1 MKPEKAYTLQPMRVW
16 FTHFWPLLALFACL
30 GAGMALASDARETQL
45 SELRERIGSIKQ
57 DIDRD
62 TRKRSKAQSAVQEAE
77 QQISLIHRRLRE
89 ISAQRQAGQA
99 RRNTLSAQRDELLGQ
114 LGHEQTALAGQVR
127 AAYVAGREERLK
139 LLLNQEDPARLGRM
153 MVYYDYFNRMRAR
166 TIDRVSG
173 QILALQEVDAKLEQE
188 IARLGQLEKERT
200 EELARLE
207 KARSQR
213 AEAVASL
220 DQDLASKGTQ
230 VAQLEEQARVLEKLV
245 QELRTVLGEFP
256 VQAQE
261 PFARL
266 RGKLAWP
273 VSGRLLAD
281 FGQPRAGQRIKWN
294 GVLVGTRQGSE
305 IRAIYHGRVAYA
317 DWLPGMGLLV
327 ILEHGDGYMS
337 LYGHNDTLY
346 VSAGDWVAPG
356 DVMAIA
362 GDSGGRAEP
371 ALYFEIRKGKLSEN
385 PHRWFAKPLAKP

>member
-99 RRNTLSAQRDELLGQ
+99 RRNTLSAQREELLGQ

-385 PHRWFAKPLAKP
+385 PHRWFAKSLAKP

>member
-1 MKPEKAYTLQPMRVW
+1 MRAR
-16 FTHFWPLLALFACL
+16 FAHLLPLAALFACL
-30 GAGMALASDARETQL
+30 NGGLVLASGDREAELT
-45 SELRERIGSIKQ
+45 ELRQRIDSIKK

-62 TRKRSKAQSAVQEAE
+62 TRKRSQAQSTVQEAE
-77 QQISLIHRRLRE
+77 QQISLINRRLRE
-89 ISAQRQAGQA
+89 ISDQRQAGQA
-99 RRNTLSAQRDELLGQ
+99 RRNKLSAQRSELLGQ
-114 LGHEQTALAGQVR
+114 LGHEQAALSGQVR

-153 MVYYDYFNRMRAR
+153 MVYYDYFNRMRAK

-173 QILALQEVDAKLEQE
+173 QIMALQEVDAELEKE
-188 IARLGQLEKERT
+188 IARLAQLEKERT
-200 EELARLE
+200 DELTRLE

-213 AEAVASL
+213 AEAVARL
-220 DQDLASKGTQ
+220 DLDLASKGTQ
-230 VAQLEEQARVLEKLV
+230 VTQLEQQAKVLEKLV
-245 QELRTVLGEFP
+245 QELRAVLGEFP

-261 PFARL
+261 PFASL

-337 LYGHNDTLY
+337 LYGHNDTVY
-346 VSAGDWVAPG
+346 VEAGDWVAPG
-356 DVMAIA
+356 DVLASA

-371 ALYFEIRKGKLSEN
+371 ALYFEIRKGKVSQN

>member
-1 MKPEKAYTLQPMRVW
+1 MEPEKAYTLQPMRLR
-16 FTHFWPLLALFACL
+16 FTHLWPLMALFACL
-30 GAGMALASDARETQL
+30 GAGTALASGAQETQL
-45 SELRERIGSIKQ
+45 SELRERINSVKQ

-62 TRKRSKAQSAVQEAE
+62 TRKRSQAQSAVQEAE
-77 QQISLIHRRLRE
+77 QQISQINRRLRE
-89 ISAQRQAGQA
+89 ISSQRQASQA
-99 RRNTLSAQRDELLGQ
+99 RRNTLSAQRGDLAGQ
-114 LGHEQTALAGQVR
+114 LGQEQAALAGQVR

-153 MVYYDYFNRMRAR
+153 MVYYDYFNHMRSM
-166 TIDRVSG
+166 TINRVSG
-173 QILALQEVDAKLEQE
+173 QIHALKEVDAELEKE
-188 IARLGQLEKERT
+188 ISRLGQLEKERMD
-200 EELARLE
+200 ELALLE

-213 AEAVASL
+213 AEAVARL
-220 DQDLASKGTQ
+220 DLDLKSKGAQ
-230 VAQLEEQARVLEKLV
+230 VSQLEEQATVLEKLV
-245 QELRTVLGEFP
+245 QELRAVLGEFP

-294 GVLVGTRQGSE
+294 GVLVGTRKDSE

-356 DVMAIA
+356 DVLAIA
-362 GDSGGRAEP
+362 GDSGGREDP

-385 PHRWFAKPLAKP
+385 PHRWFAKPLAKR

>member
-1 MKPEKAYTLQPMRVW
+1 MRVR
-16 FTHFWPLLALFACL
+16 FPHLWPLLALFACL
-30 GAGMALASDARETQL
+30 GAATALASGAKETQL
-45 SELRERIGSIKQ
+45 SELRERINSIKK

-62 TRKRSKAQSAVQEAE
+62 TRKRSQAQSAVQEAE
-77 QQISLIHRRLRE
+77 QQISLINRRLKE
-89 ISAQRQAGQA
+89 ISSQRQASEA
-99 RRNTLSAQRDELLGQ
+99 RRSTLSAQRGDMLGQ
-114 LGHEQTALAGQVR
+114 LGQEQAALAGQVR

-153 MVYYDYFNRMRAR
+153 MVYYDYFNRMRSG

-173 QILALQEVDAKLEQE
+173 QIRALQEVDAELEKE
-188 IARLGQLEKERT
+188 IGRLAQLEKERKD
-200 EELARLE
+200 ELAMLE

-213 AEAVASL
+213 AEAVARL
-220 DQDLASKGTQ
+220 DQDLESKGAQVTQ
-230 VAQLEEQARVLEKLV
+230 LQEQAAVLEKLV
-245 QELRTVLGEFP
+245 QELRAVLGEFP

-327 ILEHGDGYMS
+327 ILEHGDSYMS

-356 DVMAIA
+356 DVLAIA
-362 GDSGGRAEP
+362 GDSGGREEP

-385 PHRWFAKPLAKP
+385 PHRWFARPLAKS

>member
-1 MKPEKAYTLQPMRVW
+1 MRVR
-16 FTHFWPLLALFACL
+16 FPHLWPLLALFACL
-30 GAGMALASDARETQL
+30 GAATAMASGAKETQL
-45 SELRERIGSIKQ
+45 SELRERINSIKK

-62 TRKRSKAQSAVQEAE
+62 TRKRSQAQSAVQEAE
-77 QQISLIHRRLRE
+77 QQISLINRRLRE
-89 ISAQRQAGQA
+89 ISSQRRASEA
-99 RRNTLSAQRDELLGQ
+99 RRSTLSAQRGDMLGQ
-114 LGHEQTALAGQVR
+114 LGQEQAALAGQVR

-153 MVYYDYFNRMRAR
+153 MVYYDYFNRMRSR

-173 QILALQEVDAKLEQE
+173 QIHALQEVDAELEKE
-188 IARLGQLEKERT
+188 IGRLAQLEKERKD
-200 EELARLE
+200 ELAMLE

-213 AEAVASL
+213 AEAVARL
-220 DQDLASKGTQ
+220 DQDLESKGAQVTQ
-230 VAQLEEQARVLEKLV
+230 LQEQAAVLEKLV
-245 QELRTVLGEFP
+245 QELRAVLGEFP

-327 ILEHGDGYMS
+327 ILEHGDSYMS

-356 DVMAIA
+356 DVLAIA
-362 GDSGGRAEP
+362 GDSGGREEP

-385 PHRWFAKPLAKP
+385 PHRWFARPLAKS